1 MGVWV
6 RPAVAVAALALIL
19 GPSATAQVPDPFARA
34 LARQLASAE
43 TVLSADGYSRAAG
56 PFAGGLGQRENRR
69 FTLSLR
75 AGLDYR
81 IVGVCDR
88 RCGALALR
96 LFDPNDALIARDIG
110 ANSAPAMH
118 VRPAATGPHVVE
130 VVMPRCAAAQCWY
143 AVNVY
148 SR

>member
-1 MGVWV
+1 MVVWG
-6 RPAVAVAALALIL
+6 RLAAALAALVLFL
-19 GPSATAQVPDPFARA
+19 GPPATAQVPDPFARA

-56 PFAGGLGQRENRR
+56 PFAGGLDQRENRR
-69 FTLSLR
+69 FTLTLR
-75 AGLDYR
+75 AGQDYR
-81 IVGVCDR
+81 IVGVCDQ
-88 RCGALALR
+88 RCGALELR
-96 LFDPNDALIARDIG
+96 LLDPNDALIAHDIG
-110 ANSAPAMH
+110 GDSAPAMH
-118 VRPAATGPHVVE
+118 VRPAATGPYMVE